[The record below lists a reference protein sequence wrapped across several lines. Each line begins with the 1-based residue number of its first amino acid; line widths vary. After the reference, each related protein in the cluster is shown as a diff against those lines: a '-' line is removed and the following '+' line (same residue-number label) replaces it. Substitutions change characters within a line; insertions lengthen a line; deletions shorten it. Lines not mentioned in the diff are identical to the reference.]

1 MRKLWIL
8 GCFLSS
14 TLPGNKARSTNT
26 LISVNTDYQ
35 YITIFD
41 AISYTCIQ
49 VYIAEVSSSSFKG
62 LFGSCNQMF
71 ITIGILISYGLGAIP
86 NLHYYNIALIA
97 ASIVTLFEIAMLCA
111 YESPRW
117 LYKKAAG
124 RMGIQKSETEK
135 EANQI
140 LNILRGPMYDVP
152 REIRGI
158 KRALDKNLTLVE
170 QFIQLK
176 HHSVYIPFILVL
188 FLMFFQQFSGINAA
202 IFFTAPI
209 FLQAKVPLPP
219 TLVALLAVGVVQVVA
234 TVVSVL
240 VVDWRG
246 RKQLLVVSS
255 IGMCASS
262 ALLGA
267 YFFILKNW
275 CHDYFGTKPPHA
287 EYTFCNNPGLGAIA
301 IVGVIIFIVA
311 FSLAWGPIPWTSMS
325 ELVPGR
331 VRSLCASIASMVNW
345 SFATIITA
353 CFQPYSNA
361 LKPMFVWWT
370 FSIVMFVSI
379 FFVVIFLP
387 EAKGHS
393 LEQIEDHFENGK
405 IIAITCKCSLCKKQP
420 GGRRED
426 SH

>member
-1 MRKLWIL
+1 MASAK
-8 GCFLSS
+8 
-14 TLPGNKARSTNT
+14 
-26 LISVNTDYQ
+26 
-35 YITIFD
+35 
-41 AISYTCIQ
+41 
-49 VYIAEVSSSSFKG
+49 FKG
-62 LFGSCNQMF
+62 LFGNCNQLF
-71 ITIGILISYGLGAIP
+71 ITIGILVSYGLGAIS
-86 NLHYYNIALIA
+86 NLHYYNIALVA
-97 ASIVTLFEIAMLCA
+97 AGVVVVFEILMLCT

-117 LYKKAAG
+117 LFKRAIGQK
-124 RMGIQKSETEK
+124 GIRKSETEK
-135 EANQI
+135 EANRI
-140 LNILRGPMYDVP
+140 LNTLRGPNYDVP

-170 QFIQLK
+170 QFVQLK

-209 FLQAKVPLPP
+209 FLQAYVPLPP

-353 CFQPYSNA
+353 CFQPYSKA
-361 LKPMFVWWT
+361 VKPMFAWWT